1 MISSYYP
8 FIVEKGKAFRL
19 YLHFSVGASSTPG
32 ASDITS
38 ATITP
43 TISKDGGAWSACTNT
58 VVKIAKNDSLGV
70 MTYGSAYLDL
80 TANEM
85 NADNILVSYGISGA
99 SQNTEPPTF
108 LIKTGKLNPVLDLL
122 DRRLKRGN
130 QKL

>member
-19 YLHFSVGASSTPG
+19 YLHFSLGASATPG
-32 ASDITS
+32 ASDITN

-43 TISKDGGAWSACTNT
+43 AISKDGGAWARTTNNI
-58 VVKIAKNDSLGV
+58 VKIAKNDTIGI

-80 TANEM
+80 TADEM
-85 NADNILVSYGISGA
+85 NADNILVSYGVSGA
-99 SQNTEPPTF
+99 TANTEPPTF
-108 LIKTGKLNPVLDLL
+108 LIKTGKLNTVLDVL
-122 DRRLKRGN
+122 DRRLKKNN

>member
-19 YLHFSVGASSTPG
+19 YLHFSVGASSTPS
-32 ASDITS
+32 ASDITN

-43 TISKDGGAWSACTNT
+43 AISKDGGAWSLCTNS

-70 MTYGSAYLDL
+70 MTYGSAYIDL
-80 TANEM
+80 TATEM
-85 NADNILVSYGISGA
+85 NADNVLVSYSISGA

-108 LIKTGKLNPVLDLL
+108 LIKTGKLNPVLDVL